1 MESRT
6 DRLQSS
12 LPLILFVFALL
23 YRIGVAGDYKIASRA
38 LLKMIIRLVVYRC
51 RNDTRSS
58 ARSVY
63 PV

>member
-23 YRIGVAGDYKIASRA
+23 YRIGVAGDYKIASRT
-38 LLKMIIRLVVYRC
+38 LLKMIIRLVIYRC